1 MVGNSPENLIQPH
14 LWPEERLVWCERP
27 TSLGAVL
34 AQVSHAYKK
43 ANAAVEL
50 LSAPRSLF
58 VGLAWLVGI
67 TPVLIFVLWFPL
79 GLGLAAVIVALVAA
93 GATGL
98 YGWHRARGTCY
109 AITDRRVLAVRG
121 AESDWT
127 LHEAW
132 DRARVAG
139 NSAASAPSRSVGAT
153 KGIST
158 CGLLACGIR
167 LRPSMWSPVQLWN
180 GGGVS
185 RHDDPAL
192 IRQPRVVAAPAVW
205 PGCDRGCEQATAVT

>member
-1 MVGNSPENLIQPH
+1 MRLTAGAIAPTLQALIAMVGNGPETLVQPH

-34 AQVSHAYKK
+34 AQVSYAYKK

-50 LSAPRSLF
+50 FSAPLSLF
-58 VGLAWLVGI
+58 VGLGWLIGI

-93 GATGL
+93 VATGL

-121 AESDWT
+121 VESDWT

-132 DRARVAG
+132 DSARVAWQVG
-139 NSAASAPSRSVGAT
+139 GIGSVAFSRSGEGDLDVRFVGV
-153 KGIST
+153 
-158 CGLLACGIR
+158 R
-167 LRPSMWSPVQLWN
+167 SPTEIVEV
-180 GGGVS
+180 VS
-185 RHDDPAL
+185 GAAL
-192 IRQPRVVAAPAVW
+192 ERRRQA
-205 PGCDRGCEQATAVT
+205 

>member
-1 MVGNSPENLIQPH
+1 MVGNSLENLIQPH

-34 AQVSHAYKK
+34 AQVSRAYKK

-50 LSAPRSLF
+50 FSAPLSLF
-58 VGLAWLVGI
+58 VGLAWLVGV

-93 GATGL
+93 VATGL
-98 YGWHRARGTCY
+98 YGWYRARGTCY

-121 AESDWT
+121 VDSDWT

-132 DRARVAG
+132 DRARVAWQIG
-139 NSAASAPSRSVGAT
+139 GIGTVAFSRSGEGDLDVRFVGVRNPTAT
-153 KGIST
+153 
-158 CGLLACGIR
+158 
-167 LRPSMWSPVQLWN
+167 VDV
-180 GGGVS
+180 VS
-185 RHDDPAL
+185 GAAL
-192 IRQPRVVAAPAVW
+192 ERRRQA
-205 PGCDRGCEQATAVT
+205 

>member
-1 MVGNSPENLIQPH
+1 MVGNGPENLVQPQ

-34 AQVSHAYKK
+34 AQLSYAYKR

-50 LSAPRSLF
+50 FSAPLSLF
-58 VGLAWLVGI
+58 VGLGWLVGI

-93 GATGL
+93 MATGL

-109 AITDRRVLAVRG
+109 AITDRRVVVVRG
-121 AESDWT
+121 ADSDWT

-132 DRARVAG
+132 DRVRVAWQLG
-139 NSAASAPSRSVGAT
+139 GIGTVAFSRSGQGDLDVRFVGVRNPTETLDVVSAA
-153 KGIST
+153 
-158 CGLLACGIR
+158 
-167 LRPSMWSPVQLWN
+167 
-180 GGGVS
+180 
-185 RHDDPAL
+185 AL
-192 IRQPRVVAAPAVW
+192 ERRRQA
-205 PGCDRGCEQATAVT
+205 

>member
-1 MVGNSPENLIQPH
+1 MVGNSRENLMQPH
-14 LWPEERLVWCERP
+14 LCPEERLVWCERP

-50 LSAPRSLF
+50 FSAPLSLF

-79 GLGLAAVIVALVAA
+79 GLGLSAVIVALVAA
-93 GATGL
+93 VAAGV
-98 YGWHRARGTCY
+98 YGWYRARGTCY

-121 AESDWT
+121 ADSDWT

-132 DRARVAG
+132 DQARVAWQLG
-139 NSAASAPSRSVGAT
+139 GIGTVAFSRSGEGDLDVRFVGV
-153 KGIST
+153 G
-158 CGLLACGIR
+158 
-167 LRPSMWSPVQLWN
+167 N
-180 GGGVS
+180 
-185 RHDDPAL
+185 PAETVDVARGAAL
-192 IRQPRVVAAPAVW
+192 ERRRQ
-205 PGCDRGCEQATAVT
+205 G

>member
-1 MVGNSPENLIQPH
+1 MVGNSRENLMQPH
-14 LWPEERLVWCERP
+14 LCPEERLVWCERP

-50 LSAPRSLF
+50 LSAPLSLF
-58 VGLAWLVGI
+58 VGLGWLVGI

-132 DRARVAG
+132 DQARVAWQLGGIGTVAFSRTGEG
-139 NSAASAPSRSVGAT
+139 NLDVRFVGVRNPTETVDVVNGAALER
-153 KGIST
+153 
-158 CGLLACGIR
+158 R
-167 LRPSMWSPVQLWN
+167 
-180 GGGVS
+180 
-185 RHDDPAL
+185 
-192 IRQPRVVAAPAVW
+192 RQA
-205 PGCDRGCEQATAVT
+205 